1 METWQVEEEEEE
13 RAGERLPKL
22 GDMVGVF
29 KFLFFQTGYK
39 NRGERVVVTRLI
51 MSYPSF
57 VCCSRSASELC
68 IFAGS
73 CFVGCV
79 LLL

>member
-1 METWQVEEEEEE
+1 METWQVEEEEEEEE

-39 NRGERVVVTRLI
+39 QRGKGG
-51 MSYPSF
+51 SYPFDHVVS
-57 VCCSRSASELC
+57 
-68 IFAGS
+68 
-73 CFVGCV
+73 
-79 LLL
+79 